1 MRRGKQRVS
10 EPSCVSGE
18 TGEITHSPRSEKFVT
33 EKSGLLGSSWRSLS
47 LTSTEYS
54 GSWRS
59 EPFFASE
66 APSFWGME
74 APSDG
79 FSVASIG
86 ICIRVTLL
94 GNNKFCYS
102 SGECTCRFRP
112 RWFRNAVRE
121 RTSRRGSIS
130 RLFGSHCKE
139 NDPKL
144 VEIEKNGGEG
154 WWLFS
159 R

>member
-66 APSFWGME
+66 APSFWGMG
-74 APSDG
+74 ALSDG
-79 FSVASIG
+79 SSVAAIG
-86 ICIRVTLL
+86 IQVRITLL
-94 GNNKFCYS
+94 ENTKLCYS
-102 SGECTCRFRP
+102 NGECTCRFRYL
-112 RWFRNAVRE
+112 WFRNAVRE
-121 RTSRRGSIS
+121 RASRRGSIS

-139 NDPKL
+139 MIRNRK
-144 VEIEKNGGEG
+144 G
-154 WWLFS
+154 
-159 R
+159 